1 MILAVLILW
10 ILIKL
15 QAPAWCY
22 ILLGGFTLL
31 QMLEFILHLLEK
43 RLEKVN
49 EELERHRKLQELG
62 GR

>member
-1 MILAVLILW
+1 MILGVLILW

-22 ILLGGFTLL
+22 ILLGVFALL
-31 QMLEFILHLLEK
+31 QVLDVIMQAITK
-43 RLEKVN
+43 RLERINDEIERRKK
-49 EELERHRKLQELG
+49 LEELG

>member
-1 MILAVLILW
+1 MILGVLILW

-22 ILLGGFTLL
+22 ILLGGFALL
-31 QMLEFILHLLEK
+31 QVLDVIMQAITK
-43 RLEKVN
+43 RLEKLN
-49 EELERHRKLQELG
+49 DEMERRKILEKFG

>member
-1 MILAVLILW
+1 MILGVLILW

-15 QAPAWCY
+15 QAPIWCY
-22 ILLGGFTLL
+22 ILLGGFALL
-31 QMLEFILHLLEK
+31 QMLDFILHLIEK
-43 RLEKVN
+43 RLEGLN

>member
-1 MILAVLILW
+1 MILGVLILW

-22 ILLGGFTLL
+22 ILLGGFALL
-31 QMLEFILHLLEK
+31 QVLDVILKALTK
-43 RLEKVN
+43 RLERVN
-49 EELERHRKLQELG
+49 DELERRKKLEELG